1 MKIIASFAIFA
12 ICLLQRIRCEEVI
25 VNLNQGQLLGEKLET
40 VTGESTYYS
49 FKGIPYAKPPIG
61 SLRFKAPEPPEPWEG
76 VRNATAHGAVCPQVD
91 LLNNVYIPGSE
102 DCLFLNVYTPTL
114 TPDTPLPVMFFIHGG
129 GFKFGSGNVD
139 IYGPDFL
146 VSKDVIVV
154 TINYRLDSLGF
165 LCLGTAEVPGNAG
178 MKDQVFALR
187 WVNENIAQFGG
198 NPRNIT
204 VFGESAG
211 ATSVGYHL
219 VSPMSKGLFQRA
231 ILQSGVPSMDCFIPY
246 KPVDRAFMLGNTL
259 NITTTNATELLLSL
273 QALPVD
279 VLLNRTAYIFASEE
293 ITHIVFKFTPFTP
306 VIEEDY
312 GQEMFVSED
321 PFDTL
326 DRGNVNTV
334 DTMFSYNTYE
344 TLIMLPYFVGDTYRY
359 IQRYKRYP
367 ELLVPSKILIK
378 KDTDVIYIL
387 AKKIIDYYF
396 GNKSISVDNMPEF
409 ISYSSFADLV
419 YDVHRFI
426 RRWPHVGNVY
436 LFKFES
442 YSSRNYYGLPG
453 AAYGLTGA
461 SHFDDLF
468 YIFDPKALNFTLEI
482 NSREYAL
489 VQQIS
494 TIFTNFAKYGN
505 PTPDTSL
512 GISWPQFDTT
522 NLAYVSVADNLT
534 IGYAPDEDHVQF
546 WKSIFEY
553 ARIKF

>member
-1 MKIIASFAIFA
+1 MNTILAFSVIVFWTSCDI
-12 ICLLQRIRCEEVI
+12 I
-25 VNLNQGQLLGEKLET
+25 VNLNQGQLRGEQLVT

-61 SLRFKAPEPPEPWEG
+61 SLRFKAPEAPEPWEG

-102 DCLFLNVYTPTL
+102 DCLFLNIYTPTL
-114 TPDTPLPVMFFIHGG
+114 TPDAPLPVMFFIHGG

-146 VSKDVIVV
+146 VAKDVVV
-154 TINYRLDSLGF
+154 ITINYRLDTLGF
-165 LCLGTAEVPGNAG
+165 LCLGTADVPGNAG
-178 MKDQVFALR
+178 MKDQVLALK
-187 WVNENIAQFGG
+187 WVNENIAKFGG
-198 NPRNIT
+198 NPSNIT
-204 VFGESAG
+204 IFGESAG
-211 ATSVGYHL
+211 ATAVGYHL

-231 ILQSGVPSMDCFIPY
+231 ILESGVPSMDAFIPY

-259 NITTTNATELLLSL
+259 NITTNNATELLLSL

-279 VLLNRTAYIFASEE
+279 VLLNRTSFIFASEE

-312 GQEMFVSED
+312 GQEIFVCED

-326 DRGNVNTV
+326 DRGNVNTADV
-334 DTMFSYNTYE
+334 MFSYNTYE
-344 TLIMLPYFVGDTYRY
+344 TLIMLPYYVNDTYRY

-378 KDTDVIYIL
+378 KNTDTIYIL
-387 AKKIIDYYF
+387 AKKITDYYF
-396 GNKSISVDNMPEF
+396 GNKTISVENMPEF
-409 ISYSSFADLV
+409 INYSSFASLV

-436 LFKFES
+436 LYKFES

-453 AAYGLTGA
+453 AAYGLIGS

-468 YIFDPKALNFTLEI
+468 YIFDPKALNFNLTI
-482 NSREYAL
+482 NSREYTL
-489 VQQIS
+489 IQQMA

-512 GISWPQFDTT
+512 GVTWPQFDTT

-534 IGYAPDEDHVQF
+534 IGYAPDEEHVQF
-546 WKSIFEY
+546 WKSILEY
-553 ARIKF
+553 AGIKF